1 MYIEMKGTHG
11 LKRDDVILN
20 FSSNYAE
27 EYLMLQWPL
36 MLITVDVE
44 S

>member
-1 MYIEMKGTHG
+1 MDLEG
-11 LKRDDVILN
+11 LISLN

-36 MLITVDVE
+36 MLITVAVE